1 MANLKVKFLSI
12 MSWFFGISFFI
23 IGLLIFSQEIQLG
36 FIIIIGSLLLMPY
49 TKQMFK
55 SKFSVVDKNKM
66 TIAGIVLVVL
76 PLFFLPKSDKTTSLE
91 TTENVPVEI
100 KEKPILKEKSE
111 LKKKVDI
118 EPKEILYNKSLTES
132 DYNLNIKEHKNSLP
146 ALESIPIDVNDYLVQ
161 EVFVKEEYVQSS
173 TIEMDL
179 LSMADLSEMP
189 LMKILMELVINQR
202 SMNGYN
208 DIETNV
214 NSTYLDTIKKFLLLV
229 SKDPYVSKEESF
241 VVENVI
247 VTVSYNAPGH
257 LKIKHTLK

>member
-1 MANLKVKFLSI
+1 MKNIIKIKNYKLETIFYC
-12 MSWFFGISFFI
+12 FI
-23 IGLLIFSQEIQLG
+23 IFWIVSVLITNCSNETQIESNSQ
-36 FIIIIGSLLLMPY
+36 P
-49 TKQMFK
+49 
-55 SKFSVVDKNKM
+55 SVQSE
-66 TIAGIVLVVL
+66 VVA
-76 PLFFLPKSDKTTSLE
+76 P
-91 TTENVPVEI
+91 
-100 KEKPILKEKSE
+100 
-111 LKKKVDI
+111 I

-132 DYNLNIKEHKNSLP
+132 DYNLNIKEHKNSLS